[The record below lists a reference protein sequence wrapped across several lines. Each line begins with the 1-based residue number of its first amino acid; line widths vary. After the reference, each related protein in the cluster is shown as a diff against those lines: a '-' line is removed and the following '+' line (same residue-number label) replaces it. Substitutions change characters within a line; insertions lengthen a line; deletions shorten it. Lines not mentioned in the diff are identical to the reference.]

1 MCPGLVSHLGFNVM
15 GGLILLLDL
24 SYIPPGGWR
33 GGGAVVG
40 SLSVPVFPWDF
51 HKTQPYQV
59 SIRSKNAPLA
69 SQALITASICSGSR
83 LSTSAKKFQVL
94 GPRLCTRILLRAM
107 IGLLK
112 IPF

>member
-1 MCPGLVSHLGFNVM
+1 MANVPRVTFVSWIQRYGCVEFVVGSLT
-15 GGLILLLDL
+15 
-24 SYIPPGGWR
+24 YPRR
-33 GGGAVVG
+33 GGEGA

-69 SQALITASICSGSR
+69 SQALITASTYSGSR

-94 GPRLCTRILLRAM
+94 GSRLRTRILVRAM

>member
-1 MCPGLVSHLGFNVM
+1 MPRVGFVSWIQRYGWVDFVV
-15 GGLILLLDL
+15 GSLLHT
-24 SYIPPGGWR
+24 PGGV
-33 GGGAVVG
+33 GGGGGVG
-40 SLSVPVFPWDF
+40 SLSVLVFPWDF

-69 SQALITASICSGSR
+69 SQALITASTYNGSR

-94 GPRLCTRILLRAM
+94 GPRLCTRILVRAM

>member
-1 MCPGLVSHLGFNVM
+1 M

-24 SYIPPGGWR
+24 SYIPPEGW
-33 GGGAVVG
+33 GGGGVG
-40 SLSVPVFPWDF
+40 SLSVLVFPWDF

-69 SQALITASICSGSR
+69 SQALITASTYNGSR

-94 GPRLCTRILLRAM
+94 GPRLCTRILVRAM